1 MKRTF
6 FIAAAAAALLTGSA
20 VGQTINQAPQNS
32 PAGVGDQV
40 KQAPRTGDSSQLGGT
55 PSGNIKGRE
64 SQVVGSSASLSPE
77 MRTRIR
83 GYVAQH
89 RYPSVAVPGRVAVG
103 TVLPPEARF
112 YPFEGVE
119 GVGPYSYAY
128 VNDAPVLVDPGS
140 RRVIEII
147 E

>member
-6 FIAAAAAALLTGSA
+6 FIAATAAALLAGSA
-20 VGQTINQAPQNS
+20 VAQTINQAPQNS
-32 PAGVGDQV
+32 PPGVSDQV

-55 PSGNIKGRE
+55 PSGNVKGRE
-64 SQVVGSSASLSPE
+64 SQAAASTSLSPE

-89 RYPSVAVPGRVAVG
+89 KYPSVSVPDRVAVG

-112 YPFEGVE
+112 YAFEGVE

>member
-1 MKRTF
+1 
-6 FIAAAAAALLTGSA
+6 
-20 VGQTINQAPQNS
+20 
-32 PAGVGDQV
+32 
-40 KQAPRTGDSSQLGGT
+40 
-55 PSGNIKGRE
+55 
-64 SQVVGSSASLSPE
+64 

-89 RYPSVAVPGRVAVG
+89 KYPSVSVPGRVVVG

-112 YPFEGVE
+112 YAFQGVE

>member
-1 MKRTF
+1 
-6 FIAAAAAALLTGSA
+6 
-20 VGQTINQAPQNS
+20 
-32 PAGVGDQV
+32 
-40 KQAPRTGDSSQLGGT
+40 
-55 PSGNIKGRE
+55 
-64 SQVVGSSASLSPE
+64 

-103 TVLPPEARF
+103 TVLPPDARF
-112 YPFEGVE
+112 YAFE

>member
-1 MKRTF
+1 M
-6 FIAAAAAALLTGSA
+6 A
-20 VGQTINQAPQNS
+20 QTINQAPQNS
-32 PAGVGDQV
+32 PPGVSDQV
-40 KQAPRTGDSSQLGGT
+40 KQAPRTGDSSQLCGT
-55 PSGNIKGRE
+55 PSGNVKGRE
-64 SQVVGSSASLSPE
+64 SQVIGSTSLTPE

-89 RYPSVAVPGRVAVG
+89 KFPSVRVPGRVAAG

-112 YPFEGVE
+112 YSFEGVE

-128 VNDAPVLVDPGS
+128 INEAPVLVDPGS
-140 RRVIEII
+140 PRVIEII